1 MGLSAM
7 FGRSFLLAAIAAA
20 VISSPVSVAGQSGA
34 VVHNAPDKVCFVR
47 GGLEQ
52 VPGTRSVRIVVD
64 QADEPTFVA
73 RGFRKVSCTGFSTS
87 FRRAADHMCQI
98 SALKNQQL
106 EDEFMARHGVTPT
119 ELCTLSR

>member
-1 MGLSAM
+1 MV
-7 FGRSFLLAAIAAA
+7 RKSFLLAVIAPA
-20 VISSPVSVAGQSGA
+20 VIFSPVSVAGQSEPVA
-34 VVHNAPDKVCFVR
+34 ANAAGKVCLVR

-52 VPGTRSVRIVVD
+52 VPGARSARIVVD

-87 FRRAADHMCQI
+87 FRKAADHMCQI

-106 EDEFMARHGVTPT
+106 EDDFMARHGVTPT
-119 ELCTLSR
+119 ELCALSR